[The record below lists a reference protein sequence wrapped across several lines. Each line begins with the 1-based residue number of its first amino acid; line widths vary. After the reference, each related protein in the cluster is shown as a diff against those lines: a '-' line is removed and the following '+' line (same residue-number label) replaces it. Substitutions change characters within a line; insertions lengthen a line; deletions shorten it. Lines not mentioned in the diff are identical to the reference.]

1 MKLKSVRSRV
11 TFIAVAASALG
22 LAVVSVI
29 LTLVV
34 ERSLSAEIDRS
45 LYATVDELVA
55 QVESEN
61 ELIVVA
67 EGFDA
72 STFAA
77 VLASNGD
84 VYGTSDDRI
93 FAANI
98 TDDLLAA
105 IGQFDRP
112 FEVPQTLIGRDE
124 GGDLRLLSRWTDEFP
139 FDDGADDALDVGE
152 EDYII
157 VVGTTT
163 APMNRTVASIRNALL
178 VGVPI
183 VVALIGALVWWLTG
197 RALGPVER
205 IRREVA
211 EISANALDRRVEE
224 PNSGDEIER
233 LATTMNEM
241 LDRLES
247 THVRQRR
254 FVSDASHELRS
265 PLAAI
270 VTRLEVE
277 ALHGD
282 STTRQDTLSS
292 VQQDTERLQILIDD
306 LLALAR
312 SDESRAGRL
321 AAPMALVD
329 LDDLVFRD
337 VRARQQSAAIDLSA
351 VSSGTVRGIE
361 ADLSRLVRNL
371 IDNAARHCSDRVHI
385 SLITQQDSVVLTVD
399 DDGLGIDA
407 NERDRI
413 FERFVR
419 LDQARDRDAGGSGL
433 GLAICREIAHAHNA
447 EISVDTSP
455 QGGARFEV
463 VFSGV
468 S

>member
-1 MKLKSVRSRV
+1 VKLRSVRSRV

-34 ERSLSAEIDRS
+34 ERSLSTEIDRS
-45 LYATVDELVA
+45 LNATVDELVA

-67 EGFDA
+67 EGLDA

-77 VLASNGD
+77 VFTSDGD

-93 FAANI
+93 FDGNI
-98 TDDLLAA
+98 TNDILAT

-112 FEVPQTLIGRDE
+112 FEVPQALVGRDD
-124 GGDLRLLSRWTDEFP
+124 GGDLRLLARLTDEFP
-139 FDDGADDALDVGE
+139 FNDGVDAAFDVGE
-152 EDYII
+152 EDYIS
-157 VVGTTT
+157 VVGITT
-163 APMNRTVASIRNALL
+163 ASMNRTVASIRNALL

-183 VVALIGALVWWLTG
+183 VVALIGALVWWVTG
-197 RALGPVER
+197 RALRPVER

-211 EISANALDRRVEE
+211 EISANALDRRVDE

-233 LATTMNEM
+233 LASTMNEM

-247 THVRQRR
+247 GHMRQRR
-254 FVSDASHELRS
+254 FVADASHELRS

-270 VTRLEVE
+270 SARLEIE

-282 STTRQDTLSS
+282 SATREGTLRS
-292 VQQDTERLQILIDD
+292 VQQDTSRLQVLIDD
-306 LLALAR
+306 LLTLAR
-312 SDESRAGRL
+312 SDGVPSG
-321 AAPMALVD
+321 PSVGPTMLVD
-329 LDDLVFRD
+329 LDDLVFQDARSRPQTADID
-337 VRARQQSAAIDLSA
+337 VSA
-351 VSSGTVRGIE
+351 VSSGTVRGVE
-361 ADLSRLVRNL
+361 ADLNRLVRNL
-371 IDNAARHCSDRVHI
+371 IDNAVRHCSNRVHI
-385 SLITQQDSVVLTVD
+385 SLITRQDTVLLTVD

-407 NERDRI
+407 SERNRV

-419 LDQARDRDAGGSGL
+419 LDQARARDAGGSGL
-433 GLAICREIAHAHNA
+433 GLAICQEIAQAHNA

-455 QGGARFEV
+455 QGGARLEV
-463 VFSGV
+463 VFPGV